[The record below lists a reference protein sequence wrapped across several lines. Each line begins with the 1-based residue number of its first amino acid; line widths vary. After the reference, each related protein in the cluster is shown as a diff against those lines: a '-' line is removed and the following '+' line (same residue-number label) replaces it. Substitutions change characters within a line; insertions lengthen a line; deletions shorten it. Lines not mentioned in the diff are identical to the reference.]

1 MRNPLFDAVEKK
13 YQRASSLDFEIG
25 DTVVV
30 TIRIVEGG
38 KERLQDFEGTV
49 IARRGRGLDE
59 MFTVRR
65 IVANEGVERAFPIH
79 SPRIASIKVQRS
91 GQVRRCKLYFLRD
104 RLGKARRLRERRV
117 SAEARRLA
125 AEARAAKARAIREAQ
140 EAVAAAKAA
149 TGPEPATAMAGSST

>member
-1 MRNPLFDAVEKK
+1 MRNPLFDLVENK
-13 YQRASSLDFEIG
+13 YRRANELDFEIG

-65 IVANEGVERAFPIH
+65 IVADQGVERTFPIH
-79 SPRIASIKVQRS
+79 SPKVASIKTKRS
-91 GQVRRCKLYFLRD
+91 GKVRRCKLYYLRD
-104 RLGKARRLRERRV
+104 RVGKSRKLRERRI
-117 SAEARRLA
+117 SAAQRRA
-125 AEARAAKARAIREAQ
+125 AEEARAEKQRKLAEAA
-140 EAVAAAKAA
+140 EVAAAASAGESTKDAEMAA
-149 TGPEPATAMAGSST
+149 TT